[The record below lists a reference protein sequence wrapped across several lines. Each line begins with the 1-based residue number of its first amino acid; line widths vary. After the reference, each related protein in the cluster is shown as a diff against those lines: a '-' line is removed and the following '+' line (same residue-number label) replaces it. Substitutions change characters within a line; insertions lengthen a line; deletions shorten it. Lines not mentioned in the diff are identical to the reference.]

1 MVSTL
6 ARIALRYAAGA
17 LVMKGLVDNSTG
29 QQIATDPDVLRAVE
43 IGLGVGLAAVSEVWY
58 SLAKKLGW
66 TT

>member
-17 LVMKGLVDNSTG
+17 LVAKGLLDTSTG
-29 QQIATDPDVLRAVE
+29 SQLASDADVLRAVE

-66 TT
+66 RT